1 MAEKLFSNRFW
12 QTCFQNIF
20 GRDSSFQSFGR
31 ECLFRDSLIEI
42 FGIDFSSMISWHILS
57 LQIVLWNMLFFQ
69 VYLVENF
76 HLRISLLRFSGK
88 YFLTFFLEISFEIFV
103 GTEQKHLV

>member
-1 MAEKLFSNRFW
+1 
-12 QTCFQNIF
+12 
-20 GRDSSFQSFGR
+20 
-31 ECLFRDSLIEI
+31 
-42 FGIDFSSMISWHILS
+42 
-57 LQIVLWNMLFFQ
+57 MLFFQ

-103 GTEQKHLV
+103 GTEQKTFSLKLVLFEIRNSDASDSESQSEKSEFIFLRLRFLF